1 MMASELNRRLGRL
14 RVAALLR
21 MRHYKGPYELVNWWE
36 HFTGSI
42 PQDAEFND
50 LDAATQNLI
59 LGWERDIIKSLPT
72 STDITDLDLEMQA
85 VVYEWEKG
93 GTQKVKEK

>member
-1 MMASELNRRLGRL
+1 MASELYRRLGRL
-14 RVAALLR
+14 RVPALLG

-36 HFTGSI
+36 HFKRSI
-42 PQDAEFND
+42 PEEAEFTD

-59 LGWERDIIKSLPT
+59 LEWEREIIKSLP
-72 STDITDLDLEMQA
+72 SYTDINELDLEMQA

-93 GTQKVKEK
+93 SDQKVKEK